1 MSQGQQHRPQ
11 QGDQLEPIKY
21 GDVFN
26 VSGELAS
33 KPIAPRDAAT
43 MQAAENVVLGET
55 QKGGP
60 AAVMQSAATYNERA
74 GLVGQREATVADREE
89 GVTVSESIDLDGN
102 KVITERI
109 AGQVVGQYVEPPEPG
124 ASPAAVVLEHDAI
137 TIGEA
142 LEATA
147 LSAGDK
153 PIDQSDAAAIQAAE
167 MRTTGSSEI
176 SPGGL
181 AAIAQCA
188 VSTNAREADKTKL
201 ADVLEDATQKMG
213 VDKPVTR
220 EDAKAIIGAEI
231 RNNPDMSTTPGGI
244 AESMAVAARLN
255 QNIY

>member
-1 MSQGQQHRPQ
+1 MSRGQQQRP

-26 VSGELAS
+26 VSSELAS
-33 KPIAPRDAAT
+33 HPIAPRDAST
-43 MQAAENVVLGET
+43 VQAAENTVIGET

-74 GLVGQREATVADREE
+74 GLHRHRDATGEE
-89 GVTVSESIDLDGN
+89 GVTFWESINLDGN
-102 KVITERI
+102 IVVTERV
-109 AGQVVGQYVEPPEPG
+109 AGQVVGQYVEPLLPG
-124 ASPAAVVLEHDAI
+124 GPAVLDEDAI

-153 PIDQSDAAAIQAAE
+153 PVDQSDAAAIEAAE
-167 MRTTGSSEI
+167 MRATGSSEI

-181 AAIAQCA
+181 AAVAQYA
-188 VSTNAREADKTKL
+188 VSANAREALKTKL
-201 ADVLEDATQKMG
+201 ADVLEGATQKMVG
-213 VDKPVTR
+213 DKPVTR

-231 RNNPDMSTTPGGI
+231 RNNPNMSTTPGGI
-244 AESMAVAARLN
+244 AESMAAAARLN
-255 QNIY
+255 QNIP

>member
-1 MSQGQQHRPQ
+1 MSQEQQHRPP

-43 MQAAENVVLGET
+43 MQAAENIVLGET

-60 AAVMQSAATYNERA
+60 AEVMQSAATYNERA
-74 GLVGQREATVADREE
+74 GLVGQRGATVADREE
-89 GVTVSESIDLDGN
+89 GVTISESIDLDGCG
-102 KVITERI
+102 TMS
-109 AGQVVGQYVEPPEPG
+109 QYVEPPEPG
-124 ASPAAVVLEHDAI
+124 ASSAAVVLEHDAI

-167 MRTTGSSEI
+167 MRATGSSEI
-176 SPGGL
+176 SLGGL
-181 AAIAQCA
+181 AAIAQYA

-201 ADVLEDATQKMG
+201 ADGLEDATQKMG
-213 VDKPVTR
+213 ADKAVTC

-231 RNNPDMSTTPGGI
+231 RNNPDMSTTPTT
-244 AESMAVAARLN
+244 RK
-255 QNIY
+255 